1 MEFII
6 KVDLTDDKYTEFAQ
20 KTADEIIQTNE
31 FKKAYSE
38 AIKEIMV
45 AAVKEKANLLVLN
58 CLFGSYYRS
67 SDASLDIPK
76 KIVNEAMSEYVD
88 EIKEAFKETMAKSL
102 SNYNIGTLME
112 KAITNAMLTGMSEGI
127 YRYVQDID
135 NRSVVTSSELNDLKH
150 RLHIDSN
157 YC

>member
-20 KTADEIIQTNE
+20 KTADEIIHTEE

-38 AIKEIMV
+38 AIKEVMV
-45 AAVKEKANLLVLN
+45 NAVKERANILVLN

-67 SDASLDIPK
+67 SDGNLDIPK
-76 KIVNEAMSEYVD
+76 KIVTEAMSEYVD

-112 KAITNAMLTGMSEGI
+112 KAITSAMLTGMSEGI
-127 YRYVQDID
+127 YRYVQDVDQRNVI
-135 NRSVVTSSELNDLKH
+135 TSAELNDLKH
-150 RLHIDSN
+150 RLKIDN
-157 YC
+157 Y

>member
-6 KVDLTDDKYTEFAQ
+6 KVDLTEDKYTEFAK
-20 KTADEIIQTNE
+20 KTADEIIQTEE

-38 AIKEIMV
+38 AIKEIMI

-67 SDASLDIPK
+67 NDSELQVPK
-76 KIVNEAMSEYVD
+76 RIVNEAMDEYVG

-127 YRYVQDID
+127 YRYVQDLD
-135 NRSVVTSSELNDLKH
+135 NRSVITSSEINDLKH
-150 RLHIDSN
+150 RLHID
-157 YC
+157 Y

>member
-6 KVDLTDDKYTEFAQ
+6 KVDLTEDKYTEFAK
-20 KTADEIIQTNE
+20 KTADEIIHTEE

-38 AIKEIMV
+38 AIKEVMV

-67 SDASLDIPK
+67 SDSELQVPK
-76 KIVNEAMSEYVD
+76 KIVNEAMDEYVG

-112 KAITNAMLTGMSEGI
+112 KAITNAMITGMGEGI
-127 YRYVQDID
+127 YRYVQDLD
-135 NRSVVTSSELNDLKH
+135 HRSVITSSEINDLKH
-150 RLHIDSN
+150 RLHID
-157 YC
+157 Y

>member
-6 KVDLTDDKYTEFAQ
+6 KVDLTEDKYTEFAK
-20 KTADEIIQTNE
+20 KTADEIIQTEE

-38 AIKEIMV
+38 AIKEVMI

-67 SDASLDIPK
+67 SDSELQVPK
-76 KIVNEAMSEYVD
+76 RIVNEAMDEYVG

-127 YRYVQDID
+127 YRYVQDLD
-135 NRSVVTSSELNDLKH
+135 HRSVITSSEINDLKH
-150 RLHIDSN
+150 RLHID
-157 YC
+157 Y

>member
-20 KTADEIIQTNE
+20 KTADEIIH
-31 FKKAYSE
+31 SE
-38 AIKEIMV
+38 AIKEVMV
-45 AAVKEKANLLVLN
+45 NAVKERANVLVLN

-67 SDASLDIPK
+67 SDGNLDIPK
-76 KIVNEAMSEYVD
+76 KIVTEAMSEYVD

-112 KAITNAMLTGMSEGI
+112 KAITNAMVTGMSEGI
-127 YRYVQDID
+127 YRYVQDVDQRNVITSAESMILSID
-135 NRSVVTSSELNDLKH
+135 
-150 RLHIDSN
+150 
-157 YC
+157 

>member
-6 KVDLTDDKYTEFAQ
+6 KVDLTEDKYTEFAK
-20 KTADEIIQTNE
+20 KTADEIIQTEE

-38 AIKEIMV
+38 AIKEVMV
-45 AAVKEKANLLVLN
+45 NAVKEKANLLVLN

-67 SDASLDIPK
+67 SDSELQVPK
-76 KIVNEAMSEYVD
+76 RIVNEAMDEYVG

-127 YRYVQDID
+127 YRYVQDLD
-135 NRSVVTSSELNDLKH
+135 HRSVITSSEINDLKH
-150 RLHIDSN
+150 RLHID
-157 YC
+157 Y

>member
-20 KTADEIIQTNE
+20 KTADEIIQTEE

-45 AAVKEKANLLVLN
+45 AAIKEKANLLVLN
-58 CLFGSYYRS
+58 CLFGTYYRS
-67 SDASLDIPK
+67 SDSELKIPK
-76 KIVNEAMSEYVD
+76 KIVEEAMSEYVG

-102 SNYNIGTLME
+102 KGYNIGTLME

-127 YRYVQDID
+127 YRYVQDVDQRNVIT
-135 NRSVVTSSELNDLKH
+135 SVELNDLKQ
-150 RLHIDSN
+150 RLHIDNN
-157 YC
+157 Y

>member
-6 KVDLTDDKYTEFAQ
+6 KVDLTEDKYTEFAK
-20 KTADEIIQTNE
+20 KTADEIIHTEE

-38 AIKEIMV
+38 AIKEVMV

-67 SDASLDIPK
+67 SDSELQVPK
-76 KIVNEAMSEYVD
+76 KIVNEAMDEYVG

-127 YRYVQDID
+127 YRYVQDLD
-135 NRSVVTSSELNDLKH
+135 HRSVITSSEINDLKH
-150 RLHIDSN
+150 RLHID
-157 YC
+157 